1 MNRNEVKRIS
11 MDDTDIRYY
20 LPDSKILTY
29 SELSNVKKI
38 EDLNKEIEKNVSKLN
53 NLKGDKRK
61 LKQMK
66 QNNEEFKKLSDN
78 LDNLELKIQ
87 LLEFL

>member
-1 MNRNEVKRIS
+1 MAEK
-11 MDDTDIRYY
+11 
-20 LPDSKILTY
+20 
-29 SELSNVKKI
+29 KKI
-38 EDLNKEIEKNVSKLN
+38 EELNKEIEKNVSKLN

>member
-1 MNRNEVKRIS
+1 MKPDAMTEYFEKIS
-11 MDDTDIRYY
+11 GS
-20 LPDSKILTY
+20 SKYKVEYEST
-29 SELSNVKKI
+29 KKKL
-38 EDLNKEIEKNVSKLN
+38 EELNKEIEKNVSKLN